1 MKRRANRSILTMGIT
16 IVVILLF
23 IWHFNRRFEQL
34 KQRSKPDA
42 ETTAPSA
49 ERMEDSTPEDKNA
62 ILPDARDAKRP
73 ILASFCADWHYDCR
87 EMSKLLERMKSR
99 FGDKL
104 KVLEI
109 DPSDK
114 AELARQFRIDSLP
127 TFVLFD
133 ADGKLVLRS
142 EGAMTE
148 KELLEALGRAGL
160 GE

>member
-1 MKRRANRSILTMGIT
+1 LRRRPNRSILTMGIT

-23 IWHFNRRFEQL
+23 VWHFNRRFEQL
-34 KQRSKPDA
+34 KQRSKADV

-49 ERMEDSTPEDKNA
+49 ERIEDSTRVDKNA
-62 ILPDARDAKRP
+62 ILSDARDAKRP
-73 ILASFCADWHYDCR
+73 ILACFCADWHYSCR

-104 KVLEI
+104 QVRVI
-109 DPSDK
+109 DPSDEV
-114 AELARQFRIDSLP
+114 ELAEQFRIDSLP
-127 TFVLFD
+127 TFILFD
-133 ADGKLVLRS
+133 ANGRLILRS